1 MIISGN
7 QPYFLPYI
15 GYWQLIHNADVFLVG
30 DDYNFIRKGWVSRNR
45 LLNNGADELFNIQM
59 NKASDSKLI
68 QEIEILNSDH
78 TKLLRKI
85 KYLYHNAPFFSQGN
99 ALLKEILS
107 YPGLNLADFLINS
120 INVVCRYLEINTPII
135 RTSTLIGNCNLKKEN
150 RIYDQCKRFHAD
162 TFVNA
167 IGGIELYDPNEFKKR
182 GLTLKFLKT
191 KPVEYKQFN
200 HPFVPNLSILD
211 VIMFNS
217 REEVIKMLGS
227 YELVESSE
235 K

>member
-30 DDYNFIRKGWVSRNR
+30 DDYNFIRRGWVTRNR
-45 LLNNGADELFNIQM
+45 LLNNGIGELFIIQM
-59 NKASDSKLI
+59 NKASDNKLI

-78 TKLLRKI
+78 IKLLRKI
-85 KYLYHNAPFFSQGN
+85 EYLYHNAPFFSQGF
-99 ALLKEILS
+99 ALIKEILS
-107 YPGLNLADFLINS
+107 FSGSNLADFLINS
-120 INVVCRYLEINTPII
+120 LVIVCRYLDIKTPIV
-135 RTSTLIGNCNLKKEN
+135 RTSSLIGNCNHKREY
-150 RIYDQCKRFHAD
+150 RIYDQCDRFRAD

-182 GLTLKFLKT
+182 GITLKFLKT
-191 KPVEYKQFN
+191 RPIEYKQFN

-217 REEVIKMLGS
+217 REEVIKMLNCYDLIG
-227 YELVESSE
+227 E
-235 K
+235 